1 MNNSSLLF
9 TLPAMCERP
18 IVRTYKKHQK
28 SPFNKK
34 YPAKK
39 MMDKTIGTLVR
50 LVLEGLI
57 HLVEKSISSKMKKRS
72 FDSLL
77 PSLIYGVLN

>member
-1 MNNSSLLF
+1 
-9 TLPAMCERP
+9 MCERP

-28 SPFNKK
+28 KAPLTKSIQQ
-34 YPAKK
+34 KK